1 MFTILAILTLVAF
14 LYFAAEHIIKVA
26 AVVLLLTALH
36 YGAFHGLQALGFSPE
51 KEIAALQVKAK
62 TFVQNSKGGY

>member
-1 MFTILAILTLVAF
+1 MFTILTIITLVAF

-26 AVVLLLTALH
+26 AIVLLLTVLH
-36 YGAFHGLQALGFSPE
+36 FGAFHGIKALGFSPE

-62 TFVQNSKGGY
+62 TFVQNHKGGY